1 MNLGSIWDRFGSIWG
16 LGRIFGGFGAPLSA
30 QDRILIDFKLVLG
43 PLVGPSRPQ
52 LGGLEPS
59 WGVLWLSW
67 GSRESF
73 YFRSHFRSIFGL
85 HFASILDPKTTPKSL
100 KNQTKSFAKTKKE
113 KDLFRCFFH
122 WNFKRFWCWSQKG
135 RSSKTMQKHSIFVH
149 FLNMCLCRQR
159 TETFWK
165 PMQKSITNQSQ
176 NRGFFV
182 EILIVFGID
191 VRTRNF
197 EVLGSILASISASIW
212 GQVGRLGASWDRL
225 GGVL

>member
-43 PLVGPSRPQ
+43 PLMGPSRPQ
-52 LGGLEPS
+52 FGGLDAS
-59 WGVLWLSW
+59 WGVLWLSL

-113 KDLFRCFFH
+113 KRLISMLLPLKFQEILMLKP
-122 WNFKRFWCWSQKG
+122 KR
-135 RSSKTMQKHSIFVH
+135 SIFKNYAKTQYFCAFSEYV
-149 FLNMCLCRQR
+149 LMSTKNRNIL
-159 TETFWK
+159 ETNAEK
-165 PMQKSITNQSQ
+165 HQKSEPKS
-176 NRGFFV
+176 
-182 EILIVFGID
+182 LIFC
-191 VRTRNF
+191 
-197 EVLGSILASISASIW
+197 
-212 GQVGRLGASWDRL
+212 
-225 GGVL
+225 